1 MKQAAVL
8 LLLLGI
14 PLSPAMAQQADPR
27 APMAVLAA
35 AEVGA
40 PELPFAYDGPP
51 PPALPATMIRDT
63 DGKTTVRAVR
73 VSAPLRIDGQLDE
86 ALYRSVTPISDFIQS
101 EPAAGAAAT
110 EKTEVW
116 ISFDDENVYVSMRA
130 FESQPERMVVNEMR
144 RDSFQVQQ
152 NENFAFALDTF
163 YDRRNSFNFQLNPIG
178 GRQDGQNNNEGSSY
192 NGDWNPIWNFAVRRS
207 ADGWTAETAIPFK
220 SIRYRA
226 GRAQIWGI
234 QLRRT
239 NRWKNEYS
247 FLTDVPLGSG
257 QNGLGRMSSAATLV
271 GIEAPATSRPLDIKP
286 YVTSNLTSDMT
297 ANPQRRNDPGAAYG
311 FDVKYG
317 LTQGLTADLTYNT
330 DFAQVEA
337 DEQQVNLTRYSLFF
351 PEKRD
356 FFLENQ
362 GLFNFGSALNF
373 NGSAGD
379 TPILFY
385 SRRIGLDQGT
395 EIPVDGG
402 ARVTGRAG
410 RYSLGF
416 LDIQSS
422 RLDRVGV
429 PSTNFAVA
437 RVRRDILRKSAIGA
451 IATRRS
457 SVSGGTGS
465 GDTFGVDGM
474 FAFFSN
480 LNINTMWA
488 RTKTP
493 GRQGEDT
500 TYRARLDF
508 NGDRYG
514 LQLERMNVGANFNP
528 EVGFVKRADFT
539 KSRVEARFSPRPARI
554 KSVRKFSYQAS
565 AEIFEN
571 AAGQKETRQLQ
582 GEFQVEF
589 QSSDRLQ
596 VGYTDNYE
604 LLPEDFRIARGVT
617 IPQGGYGIRELQVR
631 LNLGQQRDVSGL
643 LFVDTGTFYGGDRTG
658 LGYMFGRVKL
668 NPHVAL
674 EPGVTLNHVTLPYGN
689 FTSTLVTS
697 RLTYTITP
705 MMFVSSLVQYN
716 SSNHTLGTN
725 VRLRWEYRPGSEFF
739 VVYNEGRDTQAPDR
753 SGLQGRMFV
762 IKVNRLLRF

>member
-1 MKQAAVL
+1 MKQAVAL
-8 LLLLGI
+8 LFLLGI
-14 PLSPAMAQQADPR
+14 PLSPAMAQQQAEPR
-27 APMAVLAA
+27 APVALLAA
-35 AEVGA
+35 AEAGA

-86 ALYRSVTPISDFIQS
+86 ALYRNVTPMSDFIQS
-101 EPAAGAAAT
+101 EPTAGAPAT

-116 ISFDDENVYVSMRA
+116 ISFDDENVYISMRA
-130 FESQPERMVVNEMR
+130 SESQPERMVVNEMR
-144 RDSFQVQQ
+144 RDSGQVQQ

-163 YDRRNSFNFQLNPIG
+163 YDRRNSFTFQVNPIG
-178 GRQDGQNNNEGSSY
+178 GRQDGQNNNEGGSY

-220 SIRYRA
+220 SIRYRT

-257 QNGLGRMSSAATLV
+257 QNGLNRMSSAATLV

-297 ANPQRRNDPGAAYG
+297 VNPQRRNDPGAAYG

-422 RLDRVGV
+422 SLDRVGV
-429 PSTNFAVA
+429 PVGH
-437 RVRRDILRKSAIGA
+437 RRHRKRRDVRRRRNVLVLQQPDDQHDVGADPDSGPPRRGHELPSAA
-451 IATRRS
+451 RSERRP
-457 SVSGGTGS
+457 VRPP
-465 GDTFGVDGM
+465 
-474 FAFFSN
+474 
-480 LNINTMWA
+480 A
-488 RTKTP
+488 RT
-493 GRQGEDT
+493 D
-500 TYRARLDF
+500 
-508 NGDRYG
+508 
-514 LQLERMNVGANFNP
+514 ER
-528 EVGFVKRADFT
+528 R
-539 KSRVEARFSPRPARI
+539 
-554 KSVRKFSYQAS
+554 
-565 AEIFEN
+565 
-571 AAGQKETRQLQ
+571 RQLQ
-582 GEFQVEF
+582 
-589 QSSDRLQ
+589 S
-596 VGYTDNYE
+596 
-604 LLPEDFRIARGVT
+604 
-617 IPQGGYGIRELQVR
+617 
-631 LNLGQQRDVSGL
+631 
-643 LFVDTGTFYGGDRTG
+643 
-658 LGYMFGRVKL
+658 
-668 NPHVAL
+668 
-674 EPGVTLNHVTLPYGN
+674 
-689 FTSTLVTS
+689 
-697 RLTYTITP
+697 
-705 MMFVSSLVQYN
+705 
-716 SSNHTLGTN
+716 
-725 VRLRWEYRPGSEFF
+725 
-739 VVYNEGRDTQAPDR
+739 
-753 SGLQGRMFV
+753 
-762 IKVNRLLRF
+762 